1 VNGWERGKRRQA
13 MAVLTTSAMHKGA
26 DMSKRKRFFNRSLP
40 TAERGETTGCL
51 RHSELSSATAMHS
64 FSQEAWIMYGSTHEV
79 TGCVPLLF
87 LLLFICWRPAFA
99 EKPFPS
105 LIF

>member
-1 VNGWERGKRRQA
+1 
-13 MAVLTTSAMHKGA
+13 MAVLTTSQDMHKGA

-40 TAERGETTGCL
+40 TAECGEATGCL
-51 RHSELSSATAMHS
+51 CHSELSSVTAMHS

-79 TGCVPLLF
+79 TGCIPLLF